1 VAIGTNIRTLLLA
14 QASITGELASTTAC
28 YTDKTDQ
35 NKPLPYLVITQITED
50 PMKVLGATTGLRA
63 TEFYIDC
70 VATSRPGADDVADA
84 VEAFITDYTGPA
96 GGSTIR
102 AVLLND
108 RAHDA
113 IPVGQ
118 GTENYKFV
126 TTLSIEVQHE

>member
-1 VAIGTNIRTLLLA
+1 MAIATNLRTLLLA
-14 QASITGELASTTAC
+14 QSAITDELASTTAC

-50 PMKVLGATTGLRA
+50 PMKTLGTTTGLRKV
-63 TEFYIDC
+63 EFDIDC
-70 VATSRPGADDVADA
+70 VASSRPGADDVADA
-84 VEAFITDYTGPA
+84 VETFIKDYTGA
-96 GGSTIR
+96 ASTNTAR

-113 IPVGQ
+113 IPIGQ

-126 TTLSIEVQHE
+126 TTLSIEVQYD